1 MYILNLKIALRNLL
15 RNKTASLINI
25 SGLAI
30 GLAACLMLL
39 LYVSYEWNYDKGFKN
54 ADRIH
59 QVMFNFYGTD
69 KTITATG
76 DQSPNTIAGTLK
88 EEMPE
93 VEHISRILWPV
104 KRLLANGKN
113 KFKVEGRYAD
123 PEILK
128 IFDFQVLY
136 GNLDHALSDANAI
149 VLTASTAQRLFGR
162 TDVLNKVLRFENQ
175 VDLKVTA
182 VIKDLPANVS
192 YNFDCLNSWKLFE
205 QLNSWVIDPNWHN
218 YSFYTLLTL
227 KEGTDIPAF
236 NEKIKTMSS
245 RHAASASTDSEPFVY
260 PLADLHL
267 YGKFINGKPAGGQIE
282 QLRIF
287 TILALSILIIAC
299 INFMNLS
306 TARSQKRAKEVGIKK
321 TIGASRKSL
330 ISQFLME
337 SLMLTFVS
345 VIIAVV
351 LVELCLPKFNH
362 LLDIKLEI
370 AYGHPL
376 NWLGVIALIFFTGIL
391 AGSYPAFF
399 LSSFNPI
406 QTLKKTVK
414 QKSSF
419 SLNFRQIL
427 VIVQF
432 SFAVILI
439 VATLII
445 YEQLQYIRNKPL
457 GYQVKALVE
466 MPHEGNLYL
475 KYDLLKER
483 LLSSGAITAMCH
495 SSASI
500 SQQNSN
506 STGMEWQGM
515 SEADKKM
522 SVNQIYTG
530 YDFVKTNG
538 LKLLEGRDFKKG
550 LASDSVAVMLSESAV
565 KRMRLVNPVG
575 KIVVFQDVKRQ
586 VVGVFKDIIWGP
598 LTAKEKPMIIAFNQW
613 NSDVITMRLNT
624 EKDLKG
630 NLEIIGQVTR
640 EINPDFPVDIRFLD
654 NLVAEKMKNEAT
666 LGLLSNLFGSLA
678 IFISCLGLFGLSAFS
693 AEQRTKEIGV
703 RKVLGAS
710 VSGIVQLLSVNFV
723 KTVMIALFIAMPVAY
738 LLMKNWL
745 NKFDYHISIGWQVFL
760 ITGVST
766 VMIALLTVSWQAYRA
781 AKSNPVDALKYE

>member
-54 ADRIH
+54 AARIH
-59 QVMFNFYGTD
+59 QVMFNFYDAD
-69 KTITATG
+69 KSIRATG

-113 KFKVEGRYAD
+113 SFKVEGRYAD
-123 PEILK
+123 PDILK
-128 IFDFQVLY
+128 IFDFQALY

-182 VIKDLPANVS
+182 VIKDLPPNVS

-205 QLNSWVIDPNWHN
+205 QLNSWVMDPNWHN

-227 KEGTDIPAF
+227 KKGTDIPAF
-236 NEKIKTMSS
+236 NEKIKNMS
-245 RHAASASTDSEPFVY
+245 RKHAASASTDSEPFVY

-282 QLRIF
+282 QLKIF
-287 TILALSILIIAC
+287 SVLALSILIIAC

-330 ISQFLME
+330 ISQFLLE

-345 VIIAVV
+345 VVIAVV
-351 LVELCLPKFNH
+351 LVELFLPKFNH

-370 AYGHPL
+370 AYDHPL

-414 QKSSF
+414 LKSSF

-483 LLSSGAITAMCH
+483 LLSSGAVTAMCH

-538 LKLLEGRDFKKG
+538 LRLLEGRDFRKG
-550 LASDSVAVMLSESAV
+550 LASDSVAVMLSESAI
-565 KRMRLVNPVG
+565 KRMGLVNPLS
-575 KIVVFQDVKRQ
+575 KNVVFQGVKRQ

-598 LTAKEKPMIIAFNQW
+598 LTAKEKPMIIAFNPG

-624 EKDLKG
+624 GKDLKG
-630 NLEIIGQVTR
+630 NLEMIGKITK

-654 NLVAEKMKNEAT
+654 SLVAEKMKNEVT
-666 LGLLSNLFGSLA
+666 LGLLSNLFGGLA

-723 KTVMIALFIAMPVAY
+723 KTVLIALFLAMPVAY

-745 NKFDYHISIGWQVFL
+745 DKFDYHISIGWQVFL